1 MASALASGA
10 ASAQGMGRLCRI
22 SFNFLRSL
30 SAASTPNATSASANP
45 TVASSAAN
53 DSKRK
58 KKKKKNLFEV
68 AKFLPNWGIGYHMAK
83 THWAN
88 VSYEITK
95 INLYKDGKHG
105 KAWGIP
111 YKDGDKP
118 INLCNVSSGL
128 HEKSFSTCLAK
139 KKRKYLLKSCEYFD
153 LDTKSPNHMI
163 ASAPPEKNSHQDKEL
178 MGGKLRQSRSLLF
191 SVHGS
196 YDVALFVAFF
206 GTLHS
211 SSKLIDLSRALF
223 PFEVSGPPF
232 PLPPLCFPREHWI
245 VTPLRDS

>member
-10 ASAQGMGRLCRI
+10 ATAQGTGRLCRI

-45 TVASSAAN
+45 IVASSAAN
-53 DSKRK
+53 DSKRR

-105 KAWGIP
+105 KAWGIA
-111 YKDGDKP
+111 YKDGSPAADAPKKISGVHKRCWRYIPILKKTDENTQKP
-118 INLCNVSSGL
+118 
-128 HEKSFSTCLAK
+128 
-139 KKRKYLLKSCEYFD
+139 
-153 LDTKSPNHMI
+153 
-163 ASAPPEKNSHQDKEL
+163 
-178 MGGKLRQSRSLLF
+178 
-191 SVHGS
+191 
-196 YDVALFVAFF
+196 
-206 GTLHS
+206 
-211 SSKLIDLSRALF
+211 
-223 PFEVSGPPF
+223 EVQAA
-232 PLPPLCFPREHWI
+232 
-245 VTPLRDS
+245 